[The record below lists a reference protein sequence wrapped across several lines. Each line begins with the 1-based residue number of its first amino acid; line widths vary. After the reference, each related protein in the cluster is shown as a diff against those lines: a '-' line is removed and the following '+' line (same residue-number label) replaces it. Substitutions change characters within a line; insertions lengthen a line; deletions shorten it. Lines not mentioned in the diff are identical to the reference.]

1 MKQDYMSY
9 WQKTPF
15 NILKNLNFIDLLEP
29 IIPLLMTL
37 TGINSLMFRTHICI
51 VNSTYEVERRHTSD
65 GELCTI
71 VIALLRLS
79 SYCWRYLEMW
89 SLIPAL
95 KEVIITLLKHYVLIM
110 LKLWDGIKMASAA
123 RPVWQYSIT
132 NVRKWAKM
140 SCPTAGEKGPGFALL
155 VCLSFLIASLT
166 ICPLQRPTI

>member
-1 MKQDYMSY
+1 MSHIG
-9 WQKTPF
+9 KTPF

-79 SYCWRYLEMW
+79 SNCWRYLEMW

-110 LKLWDGIKMASAA
+110 LKPWDGIKMASAA

-140 SCPTAGEKGPGFALL
+140 SCPTVGEKGPGFALL